1 MHLERLCREV
11 PRMFERGIELLR
23 AESFS
28 QIDDVVAASGTTKI
42 QIDGEGEQYFVLE
55 NGTVCVER
63 TLPTNAPSPHF
74 VLSMRSEAV
83 EFALSTVQLL
93 VADAK
98 SLALK
103 IDFENPTDDM
113 ARALATTLSA
123 AIAELVKPFQ
133 FAGRLVVRDVPD
145 HGDLQLDF
153 GLNMLALSAPP
164 KFTLQV
170 FYDDLD
176 DVRHGE
182 MTRDQLIGRLR
193 IQGDASQA
201 LQLGAKLGKWA
212 QKNRPIPT

>member
-11 PRMFERGIELLR
+11 PRMIDRGIELLR
-23 AESFS
+23 AESFP

-42 QIDGEGEQYFVLE
+42 DFEGEGEQCFVLE
-55 NGTVCVER
+55 NGAVRVEGVASAA
-63 TLPTNAPSPHF
+63 LPRPHF

-83 EFALSTVQLL
+83 DFALSTVQLL

-98 SLALK
+98 SLSLK
-103 IDFENPTDDM
+103 IDFEHPTDDM

-123 AIAELVKPFQ
+123 AVAELVQPFQ

-201 LQLGAKLGKWA
+201 LQLGAKLSKWA
-212 QKNRPIPT
+212 QKNRPIPA